1 MSDIQERLERDIQ
14 AVTGAVSVS
23 ESDLLRARD
32 AIRERVES
40 RPGTDGRRTVAMVA
54 ATAIVAAGVGYT
66 AYQAASPDG
75 VEVTPASQGEDT
87 DADPVSGTQLT
98 LENLKGFW
106 RVDNGITMVWFKSNG
121 VIQIS
126 DQGSVISDPDIVGTY
141 AVEDD
146 TVSVKAEYAPDCPG
160 GNFSMRVDL
169 PMPGLA
175 RVVLPGPEFG
185 ECGKAQTITLEHAL
199 PDNGRWADWTSSG
212 LRGWRPVT
220 DENVI
225 LGDWVAEAGGGY
237 LLEIAKDGTYY
248 VADKSTEL
256 VDNGLWRLRGSRLE
270 LFSRTESPQCEE
282 GDFLVFGD
290 FEYINAETTLLR
302 GTVDQNDC
310 GGGWTPTS
318 WILIPDASTG

>member
-1 MSDIQERLERDIQ
+1 MSDIQERLERDIR

-23 ESDLLRARD
+23 ENDLLSARD

-40 RPGTDGRRTVAMVA
+40 RRGLDSRRTVAVVA
-54 ATAIVAAGVGYT
+54 ATAIVAAGVGYI
-66 AYQAASPDG
+66 AYSSAPQDG
-75 VEVTPASQGEDT
+75 ATVMPASQGEDI
-87 DADPVSGTQLT
+87 DADPVSGAQPT

-106 RVDNGITMVWFKSNG
+106 RVDNGVTMVWFKPNG

-126 DQGSVISDPDIVGTY
+126 DRGSVISDPDIVGTY

-146 TVSVKAEYAPDCPG
+146 TISVKAEYAPDCPG
-160 GNFSMRVDL
+160 GNFSMRVDF
-169 PMPGLA
+169 PEPGLA

-185 ECGKAQTITLEHAL
+185 ECGKANTMTLEHAL
-199 PDNGRWADWTSSG
+199 PDNGRWADFTSSG
-212 LRGWRPVT
+212 LRGWRPVA
-220 DENVI
+220 DQDVI

-237 LLEIAKDGTYY
+237 LLEIADDGTYY
-248 VADKSTEL
+248 VADKSTEV
-256 VDNGLWRLRGSRLE
+256 VDNGRWRLRGSRLE

-282 GDFLVFGD
+282 GDFLVLGD
-290 FEYINAETTLLR
+290 IEYTNAETTLLR

-318 WILIPDASTG
+318 WILIPNANSE